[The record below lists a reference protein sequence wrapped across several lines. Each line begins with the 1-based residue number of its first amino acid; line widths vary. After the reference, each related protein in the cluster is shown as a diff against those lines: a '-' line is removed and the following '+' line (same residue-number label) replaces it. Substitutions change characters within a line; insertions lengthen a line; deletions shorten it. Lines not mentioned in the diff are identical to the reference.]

1 MAKTPAPK
9 ELQQLLEALVQPSA
23 LIELGLLLAA
33 ALLSALIVRAVRGPH
48 APVRS
53 VWFGRRLGDG
63 LLFLLVM
70 LVLVLAAGA
79 VFERHFEP
87 AFFRLAVP
95 ILVSFAVVR
104 LVLRV
109 LDASFPDA
117 AWTRSFGRALV
128 WIGALAVLLWIT
140 GVLPAVLTRM
150 DQMRWKVGSVH
161 LSLRTLVEGGF
172 TACVVMVLALWIAS
186 AVEKQLIKGTGDDL
200 SMRMVAANLIRAVL
214 LLVGAMLG
222 LTSLGIDLTTLS
234 VLGGAL
240 GVGIGFG
247 LQKIA
252 ANYIS
257 GFVILAER
265 SVRIGDMVKLEA
277 FEGRITDIRTRFTVI
292 RALDGRESI
301 VPNEMLIVQ
310 RVENSSL
317 ADPRVLVFT
326 FVRVAY
332 GTDVRRLQPM
342 LVELMLGIDRILG
355 DPPPT
360 AQLAELAPDC
370 MVLRLNFWIR
380 DPENG
385 QGELRSNVHLAV
397 LDLLKAEGVEI
408 PLPQQLLHMQR
419 ASSASFPIA

>member
-1 MAKTPAPK
+1 MAKAAAPQD
-9 ELQQLLEALVQPSA
+9 LQQLLSALVQPGA
-23 LIELGLLLAA
+23 LIELGVLLVAG
-33 ALLSALIVRAVRGPH
+33 LLSALIVRAVRGPH

-70 LVLVLAAGA
+70 LVLVVIARVALDKYL
-79 VFERHFEP
+79 EP
-87 AFFRLAVP
+87 AVFRLAIP
-95 ILVSFAVVR
+95 ILVTFAVVR

-109 LDASFPDA
+109 FDTSFPDA
-117 AWTRSFGRALV
+117 VWTRGFGRGLV
-128 WIGALAVLLWIT
+128 WLGAVVVLLWIT
-140 GVLPAVLTRM
+140 GVLPAVLAYL
-150 DQMRWKVGSVH
+150 DQMRWKIGSVQI
-161 LSLRTLVEGGF
+161 SLRTLVEGTF
-172 TACVVMVLALWIAS
+172 TACVLLVLALWISS

-265 SVRIGDMVKLEA
+265 SVRIGDMVKLEE

-301 VPNEMLIVQ
+301 VPNEMFIVQ

-317 ADPRVLVFT
+317 AGSRVLVFT
-326 FVRVAY
+326 LVRVAY
-332 GTDVRRLQPM
+332 GTDVRALQPK
-342 LVELMLGIDRILG
+342 LVALLLATPRVLD
-355 DPPPT
+355 DPLPN
-360 AQLAELAPDC
+360 AQIAELAADC
-370 MVLRLNFWIR
+370 MVLRLNFWIS

-397 LDLLKAEGVEI
+397 LDLFEAEGVKI
-408 PLPQQLLHMQR
+408 PPPQQVLHLRSGQD
-419 ASSASFPIA
+419 AAPLA